1 MLLLLANY
9 LLREYVLKFDIW
21 ISPRTYYQGLDV
33 KGTASYSCKLLHK
46 IEGQYS
52 LKHASKVYYWL
63 STTRFMKISERTC
76 KEARVCVSDPYLRQK
91 QDFCNAWSLELDL
104 FLRQTWSNL
113 VYAFNECN
121 ILLLVPFKGN
131 INALWRSRL
140 RIDAVNPIPV
150 KRKRATIVRERHC
163 IT

>member
-1 MLLLLANY
+1 MCSNSTYEFHQEPIIKALKSKGLHHIPVSYFTKLRDNIHWNMPQKSITDYQLRDSWRFLKGLAK
-9 LLREYVLKFDIW
+9 RPVYVHLIPIYDK
-21 ISPRTYYQGLDV
+21 
-33 KGTASYSCKLLHK
+33 
-46 IEGQYS
+46 
-52 LKHASKVYYWL
+52 
-63 STTRFMKISERTC
+63 
-76 KEARVCVSDPYLRQK
+76 K

-113 VYAFNECN
+113 VYAFNERN

-131 INALWRSRL
+131 IKALWRSRL

-150 KRKRATIVRERHC
+150 KRKRATIVRERHY